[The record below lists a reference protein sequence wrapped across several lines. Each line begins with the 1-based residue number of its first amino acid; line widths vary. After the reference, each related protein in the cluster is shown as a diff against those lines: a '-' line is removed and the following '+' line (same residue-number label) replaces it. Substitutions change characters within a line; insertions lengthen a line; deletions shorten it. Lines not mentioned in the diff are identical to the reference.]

1 MPFEHQ
7 PVPSGS
13 DPFAYDL
20 VVLGSGPAGQKAAIQ
35 AAKFGRRVALVERHE
50 LGGVSVNWGT
60 IPSKTL
66 RETIIYLTGL
76 SQRETYGQSYRVKDE
91 ITIEDLRQ
99 RTQRVIER
107 EVDIVRDQL
116 LRNHVHVV
124 HGSARFLDPHTVE
137 VSGGDERRL
146 SAENLVI
153 ATGTRP
159 AHPHAVDFDDRIVL
173 DSDGLLLMDR
183 IPSSAVVVG
192 AGVIGIEYASMFAAL
207 GVKVTVVEKRAH
219 LLDFCD
225 AQITEGL
232 QYHLR
237 DLGVIFRMGEEV
249 TAVERH
255 DDGAVTQLASGKLVA
270 SDVVVYAAGRQG
282 ETDDLALER
291 AGLQADER
299 GRLAVG
305 PDYRTAV
312 DHIFAAGD
320 VVGWPALAA
329 TAMEQGRLASTNAFG
344 DNASMCELLPI
355 GIYTIPEISYVG
367 RTEEE
372 LTEAAVP
379 YEVGISRYRELARGQ
394 ILGDT
399 HGLLKLLVSRE
410 DHTILGVHVLGTN
423 ATELVHIG
431 QAVMGLNGTIDYLVE
446 TVFNYP
452 TLAEAYKVAALDARN
467 RLSTI
472 ERLAGDESSSSQS
485 PPADNSSIR
494 DKKVA

>member
-1 MPFEHQ
+1 MNPTATGE
-7 PVPSGS
+7 
-13 DPFAYDL
+13 YDL
-20 VVLGSGPAGQKAAIQ
+20 LVIGSGPAGQKAAIQ
-35 AAKFGRRVALVERHE
+35 AAKLGRRVALVERHE

-66 RETIIYLTGL
+66 RETIVYLTGL
-76 SQRETYGQSYRVKDE
+76 SQWETYGQGYRVKDE
-91 ITIEDLRQ
+91 ITIEDLRV

-116 LRNHVHVV
+116 RRNHVHVV
-124 HGSARFLDPHTVE
+124 HGSARFLDPHTVL
-137 VSGGDERRL
+137 VSGGEERRL
-146 SAENLVI
+146 YAENLVI

-159 AHPHAVDFDDRIVL
+159 AHPREVDFDDRTIL
-173 DSDGLLLMDR
+173 DSDGLLLLDR

-207 GVKVTVVEKRAH
+207 GAKVTVVEKRTR
-219 LLDFCD
+219 LLGFCD

-237 DLGVIFRMGEEV
+237 DIGVEFRFGEEV
-249 TAVERH
+249 TAVERRG
-255 DDGAVTQLASGKLVA
+255 DDALTQLLSGKQIASG
-270 SDVVVYAAGRQG
+270 VVLYAAGRQG
-282 ETDDLALER
+282 ETQDLELER
-291 AGLQADER
+291 AGIQADER

-320 VVGWPALAA
+320 IVGWPALAA
-329 TAMEQGRLASTNAFG
+329 TSMEQGRLASAHALG
-344 DNASMCELLPI
+344 EDASMSELLPI

-410 DHTILGVHVLGTN
+410 DRTILGVHVLGTN
-423 ATELVHIG
+423 ATELIHIG
-431 QAVMGLNGTIDYLVE
+431 QTVMGLDGTIDYLIDS
-446 TVFNYP
+446 VFNYP

-467 RLSTI
+467 RLMAV
-472 ERLAGDESSSSQS
+472 ER
-485 PPADNSSIR
+485 IVR
-494 DKKVA
+494 